1 MDFRQQIMT
10 RDSQAVLHSL
20 PDAIFLVDTECRIL
34 FINRAAQRLTGF
46 APDDLLGNLCEGLFC
61 SQMLWK
67 EHCAIREAMQTGR
80 ELKNHRCYIR
90 MRSGEQVPVSIN
102 ASPIFDE
109 RGEITGGLV
118 SVRDLCETEKINAEL
133 EREKQYRDAILG
145 SLNEAVYTID
155 QDWHITSFNRAAEEI
170 TKYRANEVI
179 GRHCYEVLRANVC
192 EHACPVKETF
202 ERGVNVKDRDIIILD
217 RFGIQKEV
225 KINTAILA
233 LRDKAP
239 LGAVVSMRDLSY
251 FNQIRQSLTSRS
263 QFMGIVGKSKKML
276 EIYQLIEEIADSPST
291 VLIQGESGTGKE
303 VVANA
308 IQQLSSRRD
317 KPFIKVNCSVF
328 PETLLASEL
337 FGHVK
342 GAFTDAHRDRK
353 GRFEMANGGT
363 IFLDEIG
370 EASPAVQLKLLRVL
384 QEKEFERVGGTRTIK
399 VDVRVIAATNQN
411 LQKAVREK
419 RFREDL
425 FYRLNVI
432 PIFLPPLR
440 ERKDDIPLLIDYF
453 MEKFRLITGK
463 EIDDISD
470 EAMDLLVNYDYPGNI
485 RELENA
491 IEYAFART
499 KDNQI
504 TAEKLPLAIR
514 QHRSES
520 RSGNAEAANCGG
532 RSEEYARIRQALE
545 KHRWNREQAAAALG
559 ISRTTLWRKMKQYNL
574 V

>member
-10 RDSQAVLHSL
+10 KEHQSILHAL
-20 PDAIFLVDTECRIL
+20 PDAVFLVDLDCRIQ
-34 FINRAAQRLTGF
+34 FANRAAQRLTGF
-46 APDDLLGNLCEGLFC
+46 ALDDLIGLLCEGIFC
-61 SQMLWK
+61 SQLLRK
-67 EHCAIREAMQTGR
+67 EHCLIRNALHKGE

-90 MRSGEQVPVSIN
+90 TKSGEELPVSIN

-109 RGEITGGLV
+109 AGHVTGGLV

-133 EREKQYRDAILG
+133 VREKLHRDAILS
-145 SLNEAVYTID
+145 SLNEALYTID

-170 TKYRANEVI
+170 TKYRAEEVL

-192 EHACPVKETF
+192 ANACPVKETF

-217 RFGIQKEV
+217 RFGVQKEV
-225 KINTAILA
+225 KVNTGILA
-233 LRDKAP
+233 LSGQP
-239 LGAVVSMRDLSY
+239 PMGAVVSMRDLSY
-251 FNQIRQSLTSRS
+251 FNHLRQSLESRA
-263 QFMGIVGKSKKML
+263 QFMGIVGKNKKML

-303 VVANA
+303 LVANA
-308 IQQLSSRRD
+308 IQQLSSRKD

-370 EASPAVQLKLLRVL
+370 EASPAVQIKLLRVL
-384 QEKEFERVGGTRTIK
+384 QEKEFERVGGTETIK
-399 VDVRVIAATNQN
+399 VDVRVIAATNQD

-425 FYRLNVI
+425 YYRLNVI
-432 PIFLPPLR
+432 PIYLPPLR

-453 MEKFRLITGK
+453 MEKFRLITKK
-463 EIDDISD
+463 EINDISD
-470 EAMDLLVNYDYPGNI
+470 EALDMLMSYDYPGNI

-504 TAEKLPLAIR
+504 TVEKLPLTIR
-514 QHRSES
+514 QHASHRI
-520 RSGNAEAANCGG
+520 GNHSAANY
-532 RSEEYARIRQALE
+532 SAADPEYVRIRQALE
-545 KHRWNREQAAAALG
+545 KHRWNREEAAAALG
-559 ISRTTLWRKMKQYNL
+559 ISRTTLWRKMKRYNL
-574 V
+574 L